1 MATFVSAAA
10 RRCQVFGMRRIDAAL
25 ILLLLCV
32 HITTDATA
40 QGPSPTAPKPERYDI
55 DVRFEPERSFLHARA
70 RVTFQ
75 LAEPTQFIEVEL
87 NRFLKILQ
95 ITDGANRRL
104 DFIRS
109 GQFGSHKL
117 SVRLAEPA
125 PAEKPLVLTFV
136 YEGPL
141 PRGPLD
147 YITKEGI
154 LLRDESRWYP
164 ATNLS
169 AFTKNSV
176 QIHLPD
182 GWDGFASGQE
192 PPDWAS
198 GQPSPELEW
207 LKRQTVS
214 SRAVV
219 AWKKNESDCWK
230 ELAGTHPDMNPAL
243 AFCARA
249 NDKENW
255 ETMSKKTWK
264 IIYHYGGMFK
274 RYPLSI
280 LRVIQGF
287 PGQRGTMGY
296 SAPGFLVVSEDV
308 VKYAGVPGWAPEFL
322 PHEIAHQW
330 FPIEVTL
337 ERQEDGWLAESLA
350 EYLAWRFLRETD
362 PPGAQLLV
370 QRAMRDALEPEPL
383 YPLALGLKLFAQEDF
398 EVTYRTLY
406 LRGMLV
412 WRTLETVIDR
422 SRVDLALREYYK
434 RFRGRSASLADFR
447 TICEE
452 ISGRNLGWFFD
463 YFLNGTRIPKVS
475 LRRLASNSP
484 NEFAGEIMVEN
495 VPPDFQ
501 ARVELRIRTAGG
513 VVSHSVA
520 TSGMVTPFAVNLP
533 APALGVMLDPDLR
546 ILRWTEAARRNKQQ
560 WELLRAAAEEPEG
573 TLATRAALEERLRL
587 FTQILVLDADNLASN
602 RQRFLFQRARL
613 LYRLKRYPDALQE
626 FNRVLEA
633 RFIEPMQAEFLRA
646 WSRVYRARILRA
658 LGRSAEAAAEAKA
671 GLALAAPALEEPIV
685 WPEHP
690 GAHTFARKEL
700 QKFVAGPAKKQ
711 K

>member
-1 MATFVSAAA
+1 V
-10 RRCQVFGMRRIDAAL
+10 RRIDAAL
-25 ILLLLCV
+25 ISVLLCV
-32 HITTDATA
+32 HLTTDATT
-40 QGPSPTAPKPERYDI
+40 QRRSPASPKPERYDI
-55 DVRFEPERSFLHARA
+55 DVRFEPEKSFLHARV

-87 NRFLKILQ
+87 NRYLNILQ
-95 ITDGANRRL
+95 ITDGTGRRL
-104 DFIRS
+104 DFVRS
-109 GQFGSHKL
+109 GQLGSHKL

-136 YEGPL
+136 YEGAL

-147 YITKEGI
+147 YITKDGI

-164 ATNLS
+164 ATDLS

-192 PPDWAS
+192 PQDGAP

-214 SRAVV
+214 SRAVL
-219 AWKKNESDCWK
+219 AWKKNGSDCWK
-230 ELAGTHPDMNPAL
+230 ESAGTHPDMNPAFE
-243 AFCARA
+243 FCAPA
-249 NDKENW
+249 NDKANW
-255 ETMSKKTWK
+255 ETISKKTWK
-264 IIYHYGGMFK
+264 ITFHFGGMFE

-287 PGQRGTMGY
+287 PGQRGAIGY
-296 SAPGFLVVSEDV
+296 SAPGFLVFSEDV
-308 VKYAGVPGWAPEFL
+308 AKYAGMPGWAPEFL

-330 FPIEVTL
+330 FPIKVTL

-350 EYLAWRFLRETD
+350 EYLAWRYLRETD
-362 PPGAQLLV
+362 PAGAQLLV

-383 YPLALGLKLFAQEDF
+383 RPLALGLKLFAQEDS

-406 LRGMLV
+406 QRGMLV

-447 TICEE
+447 KICEE
-452 ISGRNLGWFFD
+452 ISGRDLGWFFD
-463 YFLNGTRIPKVS
+463 YFLDGTQVPKVS

-484 NEFAGEIMVEN
+484 NQFAGEIVLEN

-513 VVSHSVA
+513 VVNHSVA
-520 TSGMVTPFAVNLP
+520 TSGMVTPFAVTLP
-533 APALGVMLDPDLR
+533 APALGVTLDPDLR

-587 FTQILVLDADNLASN
+587 FTQILELDADDLASN

-613 LYRLKRYPDALQE
+613 LYRLSQFTEALQE

-633 RFIEPMQAEFLRA
+633 RSIEPMQADFLRA
-646 WSRVYRARILRA
+646 WSRVYRARALRT
-658 LGRSAEAAAEAKA
+658 LGRSAEAVVEAKA

-685 WPEHP
+685 WPENP
-690 GAHTFARKEL
+690 GAQTYARKEL
-700 QKFVAGPAKKQ
+700 QKFVAAPAKKQ